1 MYFSQSMKK
10 LIVLFLLTTSIS
22 QAQFGKSTFSKDPII
37 NLENFDKQYVYRDW
51 ETDRKS
57 VV

>member
-1 MYFSQSMKK
+1 MK
-10 LIVLFLLTTSIS
+10 IETSTIENYANMTAEEKVS
-22 QAQFGKSTFSKDPII
+22 A
-37 NLENFDKQYVYRDW
+37 LENFDYDDHSAAYRDW